1 MSTPFTHNPPSTGRL
16 LRATAA
22 AIALAAVVLVAFVLP
37 AEYGIDPTG
46 IGGRL
51 GLQVLASAQATGT
64 VPDAGNPKPRA
75 PESTT
80 AASAPDAA
88 NAELERI
95 SHETF
100 GEEPGQSFDAKA
112 VARSADPQLRD
123 AMTVTI
129 EPRKGMEVKAPM
141 QVGEAMVFHWTATG
155 DVSVDMHGERHDA
168 GKDEYT
174 SYWVE
179 PAQREAT
186 GTLTAPFDGIHGW
199 FWVNRGTEPVT
210 VKVEVVGLQDKL
222 FIPGH
227 D

>member
-1 MSTPFTHNPPSTGRL
+1 
-16 LRATAA
+16 
-22 AIALAAVVLVAFVLP
+22 VLP

-46 IGGRL
+46 IGKRL
-51 GLQVLASAQATGT
+51 GLDVLASAQAMET
-64 VPDAGNPKPRA
+64 PPEARQA
-75 PESTT
+75 PQ
-80 AASAPDAA
+80 AATPAPAIDAA
-88 NAELERI
+88 DAELARV
-95 SHETF
+95 SRATF

-112 VARSADPQLRD
+112 VARSAVPQQRH

-129 EPRKGMEVKAPM
+129 APRKGMEVKAPL
-141 QVGEAMVFHWTATG
+141 QAGEAMVFHWTASA

-168 GKDEYT
+168 GEDEYT

-199 FWVNRGTEPVT
+199 FWVNRGDAPVT
-210 VKVEVVGLQDKL
+210 VQVEVVGLQDEL
-222 FIPGH
+222 FIPDH